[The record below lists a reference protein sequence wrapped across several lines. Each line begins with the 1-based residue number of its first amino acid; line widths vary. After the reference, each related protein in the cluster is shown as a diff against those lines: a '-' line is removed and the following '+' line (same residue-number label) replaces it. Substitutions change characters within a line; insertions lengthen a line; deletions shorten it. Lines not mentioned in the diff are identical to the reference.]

1 MSETKFTPGPW
12 SFRRNYGSSLDFFG
26 EDGARAIVCEVRLI
40 NQEANAHLIAAAPEL
55 YEALEMMIIGS
66 CACAIPHAG
75 ERAVLEKAVINARF
89 ALAKARGE

>member
-55 YEALEMMIIGS
+55 YRLLDEALSYTS
-66 CACAIPHAG
+66 CESWSPSLTDEIEA
-75 ERAVLEKAVINARF
+75 
-89 ALAKARGE
+89 ALVKARGEG